1 MSKRL
6 EEILKRQEEIRSA
19 LDANTEG
26 LDLDALEAEA
36 RALADEKGVI
46 EQRERITEAINS
58 GSAPVVEARKVEQPS
73 AKVPE
78 NMEPY
83 ETEE

>member
-36 RALADEKGVI
+36 RALADEK
-46 EQRERITEAINS
+46 ESLNS
-58 GSAPVVEARKVEQPS
+58 ANALPRLLIQDRRRLLKLVR
-73 AKVPE
+73 
-78 NMEPY
+78 
-83 ETEE
+83 

>member
-58 GSAPVVEARKVEQPS
+58 GSAPLLKLVR
-73 AKVPE
+73 
-78 NMEPY
+78 
-83 ETEE
+83 

>member
-26 LDLDALEAEA
+26 LISTRWKRKPAL
-36 RALADEKGVI
+36 
-46 EQRERITEAINS
+46 
-58 GSAPVVEARKVEQPS
+58 
-73 AKVPE
+73 
-78 NMEPY
+78 
-83 ETEE
+83 

>member
-58 GSAPVVEARKVEQPS
+58 GWRRLLKLVR
-73 AKVPE
+73 
-78 NMEPY
+78 
-83 ETEE
+83 